1 MADLK
6 ISQLTAIT
14 TLTPATDVLPV
25 VDVTGTTKKITTNQ
39 ILGSGG
45 TATLA
50 SATITGDLTVD
61 TSTLKVDSTNNRV
74 GVGTASPSVPLEIRA
89 SDNSV
94 LTTGGSA
101 NFTQF
106 KAQIDSGAG
115 TSIGSY
121 QNVFGYVGT
130 SSNHYLEI
138 RANNIAQQK
147 IEPLGIFSW
156 YDGAGGTRMTL
167 NSSGLGVGVSPLGK
181 LHIRQSG
188 AGIQDV
194 GYFENNQAA
203 AADVGA
209 RVSLLGTGSVAMA
222 AVESAWNGA
231 ASTDAYLSFRTR
243 GSGAVNERLRIDS
256 VGNVGIG
263 VTPSAW
269 SGGGFIQL
277 ASSRAYAFAGAFG
290 DYISNGYYD
299 GSWKYTT
306 TAAVSRY
313 RQDSGSHLWYNAPS
327 GTINTAITFTQ
338 AMTLDASGNLLVG
351 LATAGTTAAKT
362 IQIANGTAPT
372 ANVTGGQLYVESGA
386 LKFRGSSGTITTI
399 AAA

>member
-74 GVGTASPSVPLEIRA
+74 GIGTASPTVPLEIRA

-106 KAQIDSGAG
+106 KAQVDSGVG

-147 IEPLGIFSW
+147 IEPLGVFTW

-167 NSSGLGVGVSPLGK
+167 NATGLGVG
-181 LHIRQSG
+181 QSVIGAKVDARDTSSVIGFRYIESTTGNSNRVQLG
-188 AGIQDV
+188 AGAGF
-194 GYFENNQAA
+194 GYIDATASAGSPALQLRAA
-203 AADVGA
+203 GNIAATIDGSGSLSVGA
-209 RVSLLGTGSVAMA
+209 TSALNSVRIFAERASGSVAGFNRTTSDGTN
-222 AVESAWNGA
+222 VLFYRQSLIVGDVSVTTTGTTFNSTSDYRLKESVQPLVGGLARVNALKPSIYKWKLNGSSGEGFLA
-231 ASTDAYLSFRTR
+231 HELAEVVPASVTGVKD
-243 GSGAVNERLRIDS
+243 AVNE
-256 VGNVGIG
+256 
-263 VTPSAW
+263 
-269 SGGGFIQL
+269 
-277 ASSRAYAFAGAFG
+277 
-290 DYISNGYYD
+290 D
-299 GSWKYTT
+299 GSIKAQSIDMSRIVPILVAAIKEL
-306 TAAVSRY
+306 TARV
-313 RQDSGSHLWYNAPS
+313 Q
-327 GTINTAITFTQ
+327 
-338 AMTLDASGNLLVG
+338 TLE
-351 LATAGTTAAKT
+351 AK
-362 IQIANGTAPT
+362 
-372 ANVTGGQLYVESGA
+372 
-386 LKFRGSSGTITTI
+386 
-399 AAA
+399 